1 MTELT
6 QEQREHLLIALFYS
20 SLSTMVLVDF
30 LLVAM
35 TSEKE
40 QEEEWALNGLRK
52 FGEIK
57 RRYKDNPDTQ
67 VCNKETV
74 ALLDRMVKF
83 YFNNY
88 EKANE
93 NA

>member
-6 QEQREHLLIALFYS
+6 QEQREHLPIALFYS